1 MTIRP
6 TNWAALLIS
15 LLVLVAGA
23 GALVLNPVGLTATIH
38 SFEFQGIQRLF
49 PAVSGASPA
58 APLIATTNINI
69 GTPPWQGNAAAL
81 WPQLFFVLV
90 AGLTIVA
97 LLSRGRY
104 MLAAF
109 FTLLVIAA
117 AIGVDWLLF
126 TRAHL
131 FVPVLAACF
140 VLVLVWAIG
149 FLAAGLQPARRE
161 GANRVS
167 PDRPYAAEIATES
180 PARTAKLPEAKG
192 ERRTVTYLACR
203 IGGLSELVGALE
215 PGGVAGLTQGIV
227 EPAIEVVAA
236 CGGTLISANGGRLAA
251 VWISSDGSDQ
261 VTQACDAALRMSA
274 AVTQVQDQHGEG
286 TPYERLLM
294 GIGMATGAAV
304 VIGNGGNRDHA
315 AVVGDCVER
324 ADELSLLGRR
334 YGPTILIDAATRDAV
349 EPNFATLE
357 IDAVALSAGGATK
370 IYALYGNPLVRASPK
385 FRALSTFHDHLFQ
398 AIREQRWA
406 DARALIE
413 QCGKLSGAIPTL
425 YDLHLARIGWYES
438 HPPPKEWDGAFEPP
452 IL

>member
-1 MTIRP
+1 MNTRP

-15 LLVLVAGA
+15 LLVLVAA
-23 GALVLNPVGLTATIH
+23 TAALLLNPVGVTDAIH
-38 SFEFQGIQRLF
+38 AFEYQSLSRLF
-49 PAVSGASPA
+49 PGAAASPSPPLVSTNDLNFGAGKWLTNLEFLWPEILLAVAGGLGLVALLGRGRGISA
-58 APLIATTNINI
+58 AFLTVLLI
-69 GTPPWQGNAAAL
+69 AAAL
-81 WPQLFFVLV
+81 G
-90 AGLTIVA
+90 A
-97 LLSRGRY
+97 
-104 MLAAF
+104 
-109 FTLLVIAA
+109 
-117 AIGVDWLLF
+117 DWLLF
-126 TRAHL
+126 TRAHFFL
-131 FVPVLAACF
+131 PMLAACF
-140 VLVLVWAIG
+140 ALMLVWAIG
-149 FLAAGLQPARRE
+149 LLAAGLQPARRE
-161 GANRVS
+161 TVDLVS
-167 PDRPYAAEIATES
+167 PERPYAAEIATES
-180 PARTAKLPEAKG
+180 PERAAKLPEAKG

-236 CGGTLISANGGRLAA
+236 CGGTLVSANGGRLAA
-251 VWISSDGSDQ
+251 VWIPSDGSDQ
-261 VTQACDAALRMSA
+261 VAQACDAALRMSA

-304 VIGNGGNRDHA
+304 VIGNGGNRDHP

-324 ADELSLLGRR
+324 ADELSVLGRR
-334 YGPTILIDAATRDAV
+334 YGPTILIDAATRDVV

-357 IDAVALSAGGATK
+357 IDSVALSSGGPTR

-406 DARALIE
+406 DARGLIE
-413 QCGKLSGAIPTL
+413 QCGKLSGAIPRL
-425 YDLHLARIGWYES
+425 YDLHLARIGWYKS

-452 IL
+452 IV